1 VTSRLHTPGATAHGD
16 ADGDATPTETR
27 RRGRRGGKLNK
38 ARRKPPVDPPKVV
51 DGGTTTTTVDD
62 VPDHLLQD
70 ILLCL
75 GSSACLVRA
84 AYACKRWRR
93 VVTAAGFLDAFRS
106 LHGATHHVAG
116 HYHTVDDAYDRQAA
130 PGAFPDGGRSF
141 VFVPSDEL
149 ADTDRRRFS
158 SLDFLPDCESGYSW
172 ELADSRG
179 GLLLLTKMKQ
189 RTGDGSPARRHCFTF
204 PDIVVCEPL
213 TRCHQGILCP
223 PDLSGY
229 QCLGVFLLDGDGD
242 GGRIGM
248 SNFKVIC
255 ALYDR
260 YLLNY
265 ILPLSETLACTFTSG
280 SGGGGWRLPH
290 STAAGGDV
298 TLEHVR
304 LDATSFVGRAN
315 GRVYWEIEGDEGGDM
330 LVLDETTAGFSLVTF
345 PENVRE
351 SYDKRTFRIIAGGDG
366 VAMRVVRVINNDL
379 KVFAQLDG
387 DGEWVLEKRVWLP
400 AAARGLPGYDEGY
413 FQEQNGEAIVVAASA
428 AYVLLTPPVEDT
440 WLFSVELETMAVER
454 WHERN
459 KYAGVAYP
467 CELPW
472 PRALQATDAD
482 QISGRR
488 RC

>member
-1 VTSRLHTPGATAHGD
+1 M
-16 ADGDATPTETR
+16 ATPTETR
-27 RRGRRGGKLNK
+27 RGRGRRGGKLNK
-38 ARRKPPVDPPKVV
+38 ARRRKPVDSAMA
-51 DGGTTTTTVDD
+51 DGATTTTVDD

-70 ILLCL
+70 ILLRL
-75 GSSACLVRA
+75 ASPTCLVRA
-84 AYACKRWRR
+84 AYTCKRWRR
-93 VVTAAGFLDAFRS
+93 VVTAAGFLDALRS
-106 LHGATHHVAG
+106 LHGATRHVAG
-116 HYHTVDDAYDRQAA
+116 HYHTVDDAYYKPAA
-130 PGAFPDGGRSF
+130 AGGLPDGGRSF
-141 VFVPSDEL
+141 VFVPSDSL
-149 ADTDRRRFS
+149 AATDGRRFS
-158 SLDFLPDCESGYSW
+158 SLDFLPECESGYSW

-189 RTGDGSPARRHCFTF
+189 RTGGGSPARRHCFTF
-204 PDIVVCEPL
+204 PDLIVCEPL
-213 TRCHQGILCP
+213 TRRHQGILCP

-229 QCLGVFLLDGDGD
+229 LCLGVFLLDG
-242 GGRIGM
+242 GGGGGIGM

-265 ILPLSETLACTFTSG
+265 ILPLGETLACTFTSG

-298 TLEHVR
+298 TLERVR

-315 GRVYWEIEGDEGGDM
+315 GRVYWEIEGDEDGDM

-351 SYDKRTFRIIAGGDG
+351 SYDKRTFRIIAGDGDDDG
-366 VAMRVVRVINNDL
+366 IAATRVVRVINNDL
-379 KVFAQLDG
+379 KVFAQLDGDG

-459 KYAGVAYP
+459 RYAGVAYP

-472 PRALQATDAD
+472 PPALQATDTAP
-482 QISGRR
+482 ISGRR

>member
-1 VTSRLHTPGATAHGD
+1 M
-16 ADGDATPTETR
+16 ATPTETR
-27 RRGRRGGKLNK
+27 RGRGQRGGKLNK
-38 ARRKPPVDPPKVV
+38 ARRRKPVDSAMA
-51 DGGTTTTTVDD
+51 DGATTTTVDD

-70 ILLCL
+70 ILLRL
-75 GSSACLVRA
+75 ASPTCLVRA

-93 VVTAAGFLDAFRS
+93 VVTAAGFLDAFRA
-106 LHGATHHVAG
+106 LHGASRHVAG
-116 HYHTVDDAYDRQAA
+116 HYHTVDDAYYRQAA
-130 PGAFPDGGRSF
+130 AGGFPDGGTNF

-158 SLDFLPDCESGYSW
+158 SLDFLPECESGYSW

-189 RTGDGSPARRHCFTF
+189 RTGDGGSQARRHCFTF

-213 TRCHQGILCP
+213 TRRHQGIPCP

-242 GGRIGM
+242 GGGIGM

-265 ILPLSETLACTFTSG
+265 ILPLGETLACTFTSG
-280 SGGGGWRLPH
+280 GGGGSGGWRLPH

-298 TLEHVR
+298 TLERVR

-315 GRVYWEIEGDEGGDM
+315 GRVYWEIEGDEDGDM

-428 AYVLLTPPVEDT
+428 AYVLLRPPVEDT

-482 QISGRR
+482 HISGRR